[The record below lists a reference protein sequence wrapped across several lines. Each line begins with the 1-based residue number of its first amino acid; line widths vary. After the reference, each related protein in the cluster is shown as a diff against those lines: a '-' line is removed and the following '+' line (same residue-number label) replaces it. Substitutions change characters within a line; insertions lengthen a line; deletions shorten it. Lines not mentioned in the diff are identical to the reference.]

1 MRLDGPGSS
10 NFEDRTGQ
18 GGGSI
23 LGGGGGMLGLLVPLI
38 LSRFGIV
45 GLLILAL
52 GYCALGGLGGGG
64 ILGGGGSSPGIPQ
77 GLACA
82 LIPRLRPSMGARRS
96 GNDT

>member
-23 LGGGGGMLGLLVPLI
+23 LGGGGGILGLLVPLI

-45 GLLILAL
+45 GILILAL
-52 GYCALGGLGGGG
+52 AMLPFEG
-64 ILGGGGSSPGIPQ
+64 
-77 GLACA
+77 
-82 LIPRLRPSMGARRS
+82 
-96 GNDT
+96 